1 MFYFNIS
8 YFDPD
13 VKETRYEHGIVAAH
27 TYMDAMSELSEY
39 YGEDELIE
47 VTLFPMTDS
56 NLIVLPHRIAPREI
70 KEEWCI

>member
-13 VKETRYEHGIVAAH
+13 TKETRYEHGIVAAH
-27 TYMDAMSELSEY
+27 TYMDAMGELSEY

-56 NLIVLPHRIAPREI
+56 NLIVLPNRIAPREI

>member
-1 MFYFNIS
+1 MFYFNTS

-13 VKETRYEHGIVAAH
+13 SKETLHEHGIVAAH
-27 TYMDAMSELSEY
+27 TYMDAMRELSEY

-56 NLIVLPHRIAPREI
+56 NLIVLPNHITSQEI
-70 KEEWCI
+70 KEKWCI

>member
-13 VKETRYEHGIVAAH
+13 AKETRYEHGIVAAH
-27 TYMDAMSELSEY
+27 TYMDAMSELCGY

-56 NLIVLPHRIAPREI
+56 NLIVLPNRIAPREI